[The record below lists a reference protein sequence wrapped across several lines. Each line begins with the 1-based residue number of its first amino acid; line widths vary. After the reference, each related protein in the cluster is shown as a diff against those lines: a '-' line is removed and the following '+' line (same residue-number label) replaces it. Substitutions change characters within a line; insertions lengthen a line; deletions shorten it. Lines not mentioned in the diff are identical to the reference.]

1 MPRIRQNAERDAI
14 RDFQSEVNAQ
24 CGRYG
29 YKSQKSLGNALGVCQ
44 ATAGNYLK
52 NPDCIQFGTL
62 RAMVKIL
69 RLDPMVI
76 LKALG
81 YSAKDIQKLK
91 GGPVY
96 DPERIERPVRSSG
109 PAASGALAGTSWPT
123 GPDE

>member
-1 MPRIRQNAERDAI
+1 MPRIRQNAERDAL
-14 RDFQSEVNAQ
+14 RDFQAEINAQ

-29 YKSQKSLGNALGVCQ
+29 YKSQRSLGDALGVCQ

-52 NPDCIQFGTL
+52 NPDYIQFRTL
-62 RAMVKIL
+62 RAMVKLL

-81 YSAKDIQKLK
+81 YSSKDIQKLK

-96 DPERIERPVRSSG
+96 DPKGNECSVP
-109 PAASGALAGTSWPT
+109 
-123 GPDE
+123 

>member
-1 MPRIRQNAERDAI
+1 MPRLRQNAERDAI

-29 YKSQKSLGNALGVCQ
+29 YKSQNSLGNALGVCQ

-62 RAMVKIL
+62 RAMVKLL

-96 DPERIERPVRSSG
+96 DPERNERPVRSSG
-109 PAASGALAGTSWPT
+109 RTPPGTPAGTSYDA
-123 GPDE
+123 GPDG

>member
-62 RAMVKIL
+62 RAMVKLL

-109 PAASGALAGTSWPT
+109 RTPPGTPAGTSYDA
-123 GPDE
+123 GPDG

>member
-1 MPRIRQNAERDAI
+1 MPRLRQNAERDAI

-44 ATAGNYLK
+44 ATAGSYLK

-62 RAMVKIL
+62 REMVKLL
-69 RLDPMVI
+69 RLDPMVV

-96 DPERIERPVRSSG
+96 DPERIERPIRSSG
-109 PAASGALAGTSWPT
+109 PANPGAPAGIPWAT
-123 GPDE
+123 GLGK